1 MSLYILAAITSILS
15 VIFYLIL
22 SYNIILLDKSYTY
35 VSLLLVIFNLF
46 NLCFV
51 SFYSYRHVSS
61 SHRKE
66 NIFREE
72 NIFTS
77 YVNVLRKITNVI
89 LTQSIIAIVGYI
101 LIITELDFTLFLKII
116 IINLIVSYLISLLYL
131 LSVSFRKYYWL
142 LLLMFGG
149 TIVLTPLITE
159 AMQFLREPW
168 LRSVLELWN
177 WVVPFQVV
185 SGLQNTLLI
194 EGWQWF
200 NLLIVNALYVAVY
213 MFIVI
218 SIALYLRQLKADWR
232 A

>member
-1 MSLYILAAITSILS
+1 MSLYILAAITAILS

-22 SYNIILLDKSYTY
+22 SYNIILLNKSYTY

-51 SFYSYRHVSS
+51 SFYSYRYVSS

-66 NIFREE
+66 NIF
-72 NIFTS
+72 TS
-77 YVNVLRKITNVI
+77 YVEVLRKITSVI
-89 LTQSIIAIVGYI
+89 LIQSVIAIVGYI

-149 TIVLTPLITE
+149 TIVLAPLITE

-200 NLLIVNALYVAVY
+200 NLLIVNTLYVAVY

>member
-1 MSLYILAAITSILS
+1 
-15 VIFYLIL
+15 
-22 SYNIILLDKSYTY
+22 
-35 VSLLLVIFNLF
+35 
-46 NLCFV
+46 
-51 SFYSYRHVSS
+51 
-61 SHRKE
+61 
-66 NIFREE
+66 
-72 NIFTS
+72 
-77 YVNVLRKITNVI
+77 
-89 LTQSIIAIVGYI
+89 
-101 LIITELDFTLFLKII
+101 
-116 IINLIVSYLISLLYL
+116 
-131 LSVSFRKYYWL
+131 
-142 LLLMFGG
+142 MFGG
-149 TIVLTPLITE
+149 TIVLAPLITE

-200 NLLIVNALYVAVY
+200 NLLIVNTLYVAVY

>member
-22 SYNIILLDKSYTY
+22 SYNIILLNKSYTY

-51 SFYSYRHVSS
+51 SFYSYRHASS

-66 NIFREE
+66 NIF
-72 NIFTS
+72 TS
-77 YVNVLRKITNVI
+77 YVDVLLKITNVI
-89 LTQSIIAIVGYI
+89 LIQSVIAIVGYI

-149 TIVLTPLITE
+149 TIVLAPLITE